1 MIMASYDNNSSF
13 PSYLANF
20 KNGSNTYT
28 IDQIKDYVISGNIVF
43 TAQWLAKNTI
53 DLKNYLGT
61 TETTVYCIPNGKVAL
76 PDGENYY
83 DIASSGATETSG
95 YYSNKIFS
103 SWNATFDENGLYT
116 CTNSTSLNAIY
127 NEEQYC
133 KITFSVDAATID
145 IYGESVLDGIG
156 RKGDGATSKVSMN
169 GIVYF
174 TFTYSNNGQGT
185 SQSCQLNGTA
195 ITANTNYTITNNSKI
210 VISSSSCVIEGT
222 LVTLAD
228 GTTTAVENIQAGDLI
243 KVFNHE
249 TGCWDVSYV
258 MFNDAEELAN
268 YKVINLNFSDGTYI
282 GIVSEH
288 GFFDMDLLQ
297 YVYIDEDNYQD
308 YIGHRF
314 YSVNGIVVLESAN
327 ITIEYT
333 RVYSPVT
340 AVHLNLITNG
350 LLSMPGGVPGLF
362 NIFEYDEDLKYN
374 EAKMNQDIETYGL
387 LDYSYFEDLIPYD
400 VYVAF
405 NGKYLGIAMAKGIL
419 TEEDL
424 LYYIERYSQYW

>member
-1 MIMASYDNNSSF
+1 MNPGDTYTPTSSVTIVPNYIDGLTYICIAPGSLEKASYTVTYSG
-13 PSYLANF
+13 
-20 KNGSNTYT
+20 GSG
-28 IDQIKDYVISGNIVF
+28 DS
-43 TAQWLAKNTI
+43 
-53 DLKNYLGT
+53 
-61 TETTVYCIPNGKVAL
+61 
-76 PDGENYY
+76 
-83 DIASSGATETSG
+83 
-95 YYSNKIFS
+95 
-103 SWNATFDENGLYT
+103 
-116 CTNSTSLNAIY
+116 NSTFAVPVGTALS
-127 NEEQYC
+127 
-133 KITFSVDAATID
+133 ITFAFN
-145 IYGESVLDGIG
+145 ESDK
-156 RKGDGATSKVSMN
+156 RS
-169 GIVYF
+169 
-174 TFTYSNNGQGT
+174 
-185 SQSCQLNGTA
+185 
-195 ITANTNYTITNNSKI
+195 YTITAADGNNKSGSP
-210 VISSSSCVIEGT
+210 SSAKQTVSYTANSNLSIAASSEAAGCVIEGT
-222 LVTLAD
+222 LITLAD
-228 GTTTAVENIQAGDLI
+228 GTQVPVENVKAGDYLM
-243 KVFNHE
+243 VFNHE
-249 TGCWDVSYV
+249 TGEYDVSFV

-268 YKVINLNFSDGTYI
+268 YNVINLYFSDNTYI

-340 AVHLNLITNG
+340 AVHLNLIANG
-350 LLSMPGGVPGLF
+350 LLSMPGGIPGLF

-419 TEEDL
+419 TEENI